1 MEKRRN
7 QLKHM
12 GFAVGRF
19 SNGPKNSITDVPGVK
34 VGHSTIIEGKGKRKP
49 GTGPIRTGVTAI
61 IPHEGVYMERLIAGS
76 HILNGAGEVSG
87 LIQIQEWGI
96 IETPILLTNTLSVG
110 RVSDACVKW
119 MSEKYP
125 EIGNTLDVVIPVVG
139 ECDDSFLNDSVGRHI
154 RERHVHEAL
163 EEASDEVVPEGS
175 VGAGTGMV
183 CCDFKG
189 GIGSSS
195 RIVKFGDRQ
204 FTIGVLVLSNFGRIG
219 DLRILG
225 IPVGRKLAEVFT
237 AHPKRS
243 DNFGSIIVVV
253 ATDLPASS
261 KQLAW
266 MCKRASLGIGRC
278 GSYASYTSGEIVIGF
293 ATTNRVRRDP
303 DVPIETFERIHGNFM
318 DDPFEATIEATE
330 EAIINSLINN
340 RDMIGINE
348 NFVPALP
355 VDKLQKI
362 LRRALG

>member
-1 MEKRRN
+1 MEKRRH

-19 SNGPKNSITDVPGVK
+19 STGAKNSITDVPGVK
-34 VGHSTIIEGKGKRKP
+34 VGHSTIIEGTGKRKP
-49 GTGPIRTGVTAI
+49 GTGPVRTGVTAI
-61 IPHEGVYMERLIAGS
+61 LPHDGVYMERVIAGS

-96 IETPILLTNTLSVG
+96 LETPILLTNTLSVG

-154 RERHVHEAL
+154 KERHVLEAL
-163 EEASDEVVPEGS
+163 EDASDDIVAEGS

-195 RIVKFGDRQ
+195 RVVKFEDTQ
-204 FTIGVLVLSNFGRIG
+204 YNIGVLVLSNFGRIW

-225 IPVGRKLAEVFT
+225 IPVGRKLADVFT

-253 ATDLPASS
+253 ATDLPVST
-261 KQLAW
+261 KQLDW

-278 GSYASYTSGEIVIGF
+278 GSYAAYTSGEIVVGF
-293 ATTNRVRRDP
+293 TTVNKILRDP
-303 DVPIETFERIHGNFM
+303 RKPIEPFERMHDNFM

-340 RDMIGINE
+340 RDMIGMNE

-355 VDKLQKI
+355 VDKLRSI